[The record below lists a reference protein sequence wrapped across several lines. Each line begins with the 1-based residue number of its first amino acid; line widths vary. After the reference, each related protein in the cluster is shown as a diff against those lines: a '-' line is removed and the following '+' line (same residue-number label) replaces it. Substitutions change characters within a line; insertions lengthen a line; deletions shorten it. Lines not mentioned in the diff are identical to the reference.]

1 MAVRTLTT
9 GICGVVLEATTMRPF
24 PALGSTDRAAPAQCC
39 ADDEHYGL
47 MNSPVGSDRR
57 VLAWWRHSRGDMP
70 LAFLN
75 IRVKLEGSVN
85 PHPRAIDAI
94 GVA

>member
-1 MAVRTLTT
+1 
-9 GICGVVLEATTMRPF
+9 
-24 PALGSTDRAAPAQCC
+24 
-39 ADDEHYGL
+39 
-47 MNSPVGSDRR
+47 
-57 VLAWWRHSRGDMP
+57 MP